1 MTSRVWKE
9 HFVKK
14 YDKILPKITGE
25 PDAKLDGKALRERPK
40 VRIDITPEDLKR
52 SLAKVKMKSSP
63 SISGMS

>member
-1 MTSRVWKE
+1 MTCRVWKE
-9 HFVKK
+9 HFDKK
-14 YDKILPKITGE
+14 YDKIPPKITEELG
-25 PDAKLDGKALRERPK
+25 AKLEGKALRERPK